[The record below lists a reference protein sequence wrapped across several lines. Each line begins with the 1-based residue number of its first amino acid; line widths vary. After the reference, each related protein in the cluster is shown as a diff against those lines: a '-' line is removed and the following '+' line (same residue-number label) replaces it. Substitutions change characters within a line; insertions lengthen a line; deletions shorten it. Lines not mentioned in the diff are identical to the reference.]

1 MRPIVYFV
9 LPAVILFAGI
19 LPAGCGK
26 GAQASDTARTMRQ
39 ETGTGPSA
47 LDNYDGDRARQLCNK
62 FSSGMLDK
70 NEYAEII
77 GMVRTAYFDLSV
89 QKEALLSAKSSLDDF
104 TDADMRLSDM
114 WREKYPHAE
123 FLNRI
128 LVESEN
134 VDMGDENRRQW
145 EQLNSELKE
154 KSTSFRNRYRAKF
167 PDSPY

>member
-1 MRPIVYFV
+1 MRLIEYFV
-9 LPAVILFAGI
+9 LPAVVLLAGI
-19 LPAGCGK
+19 FAAGCGK
-26 GAQASDTARTMRQ
+26 GAPAPDSARTVRS
-39 ETGTGPSA
+39 ETSAAPSG
-47 LDNYDGDRARQLCNK
+47 LGSYDGNRAKQLCNK

-70 NEYAEII
+70 KEYAEII
-77 GMVRTAYFDLSV
+77 GMVRAAYFDLSV
-89 QKEALLSAKSSLDDF
+89 RKEALLSAGSSLEDF

-128 LVESEN
+128 LMESEN

-145 EQLNSELKE
+145 ERLNTELKE
-154 KSTSFRNRYRAKF
+154 KSASFRNRYRAKF